1 MILDELDRMKLI
13 DKSNMLLD
21 IQTLPDQLE
30 NAWRIAEQHELPDFN
45 HLKGV
50 TISGMGGSAI
60 GADILAAYVSDICK
74 IPVNVFRGYTLPE
87 WVYGSEQLVICSSHS
102 GNTEE
107 TVSVFEGALRRN
119 CSMVVVSRNGK
130 ISELAV
136 QNKVCFIQFQHAG
149 QPRSAVGFS
158 FGILLNIFSRLG
170 LVPEQADQIMQ
181 AADSMRKIMA
191 DIDIDVPVVKNLAK
205 RIAGQ
210 AFDRQPVIMGAE
222 HLEPIARRWKT
233 QINEIAK
240 GWAGF
245 EFIPEA
251 NHNTLA
257 GLEYPEL
264 VLSKLYALFLTSES
278 YHTRNRKRFDL
289 TFDQF
294 MVAGLCTD
302 KVTLPKGNKLEEI
315 WRFLILGDYISY
327 YLAMMYE
334 VDPTPIESLES
345 FKIAMQS

>member
-1 MILDELDRMKLI
+1 MILDDLDRMKSI

-21 IQTLPDQLE
+21 IQTLPDQLQ
-30 NAWRIAEQHELPDFN
+30 NAWHIAGQHELPEFKN
-45 HLKGV
+45 LEGV

-60 GADILAAYVSDICK
+60 GADILAAYVSDK
-74 IPVNVFRGYTLPE
+74 STIPVNVFRGYTLPE
-87 WVYGSEQLVICSSHS
+87 WVKGSKQLVICSSHS

-107 TVSVFEGALRRN
+107 TVSVFEEALKRK
-119 CSMVVVSRNGK
+119 CSLVAVSRNGRIK
-130 ISELAV
+130 ELAL
-136 QNKVCFIQFQHAG
+136 QNNVPFIQFQHDG

-158 FGILLNIFSRLG
+158 FGILLNIFSRLR
-170 LVPEQADQIMQ
+170 LIPEQAEQITRSFKAMKKMIV
-181 AADSMRKIMA
+181 DV
-191 DIDIDVPVVKNLAK
+191 DIHVPVVKNLAK

-210 AFDRQPVIMGAE
+210 AFDRQPVIIGAE

-257 GLEYPEL
+257 GLEFPEV
-264 VLSKLYALFLTSES
+264 VLSKLYALFLSSES
-278 YHTRNRKRFDL
+278 YHPRNGKRFNL

-302 KVTLPKGNKLEEI
+302 KIVLPKGDKLDEI

-345 FKIAMQS
+345 FKIAMKS